1 VARLCERANGHRG
14 LRRLLPL
21 LAQAEWP
28 IAETRSELE
37 RRFLRLCDD
46 SGLSPPA
53 VNVAVAGYEVDAVW
67 LGTCVVVELD
77 GFEYNGTRAAFER
90 DRARDADLQLAGFR
104 VLRVTSQRLSREPE
118 AVASAIGS
126 LIGAA
131 VGGE

>member
-1 VARLCERANGHRG
+1 
-14 LRRLLPL
+14 
-21 LAQAEWP
+21 
-28 IAETRSELE
+28 
-37 RRFLRLCDD
+37 
-46 SGLSPPA
+46 
-53 VNVAVAGYEVDAVW
+53 
-67 LGTCVVVELD
+67 VELD
-77 GFEYNGTRAAFER
+77 GFEYHGTRAAFER